1 MIFTIEGM
9 PVPWPKKA
17 ITKTGKVYRKDID
30 GKYAVW
36 EQRLLLTVKTTL
48 ISLPSHA
55 RMFPCD
61 DALSYWSIFV
71 FPRPKSVNITKRPF
85 PNVRPDLDNLNYG
98 VWNSLQGILWKDDAQ
113 IVYVTHSAK
122 CYADRIIT
130 SANLPAIDLPKNFI
144 GLVFGVNK
152 IR

>member
-17 ITKTGKVYRKDID
+17 ITKTGNVYRKDND

-48 ISLPSHA
+48 NALPSHM